1 MGLSFGLIF
10 RVVLFLLLVGGLS
23 RDNINYLLYL
33 SASFEVGLGCTRMIL
48 LEFGSVFVFAMFQY
62 C

>member
-1 MGLSFGLIF
+1 MLFF
-10 RVVLFLLLVGGLS
+10 FLLLVGGLS

-33 SASFEVGLGCTRMIL
+33 SASFEVGLGCTRIVL